1 MVKKTPLQEYAD
13 GPGSN
18 QVNKPSVDG
27 WAKLKDFRDP
37 VSGRKLNS
45 IGDTRPQRQ
54 VNPSPAG
61 TGLNKPGDS
70 RG

>member
-1 MVKKTPLQEYAD
+1 MVKKTPLQDYAD
-13 GPGSN
+13 GPGSS

-45 IGDTRPQRQ
+45 IGEPRAERFAK
-54 VNPSPAG
+54 PSPAG
-61 TGLNKPGDS
+61 TGLQKSSDS
-70 RG
+70 KA